1 MVSDCSALFLYVSS
15 CMSCLYCHVYIQ
27 MEAKVILAL
36 LLRNFDLTLP
46 KDYKLK
52 RIHAITSK
60 PMEGIPCTLEIRTR
74 DS

>member
-1 MVSDCSALFLYVSS
+1 
-15 CMSCLYCHVYIQ
+15 MSTCFTYIQ

-46 KDYKLK
+46 NDYKLK

-60 PMEGIPCTLEIRTR
+60 PMEGIPCTLIIRKGN
-74 DS
+74 S